1 MKLFFIKKKKKHPER
16 SNTPISHFLLVA
28 IVCRVA
34 IPHHNQEVGINRNLI
49 DASFAN
55 SVLPRFRR
63 KDICSLGG
71 IKGISFSFWIALIN
85 ISCRRG
91 QEQKSP
97 YLKDLSMF
105 TPPSFRFVFLP
116 RFHLLLCHLTERFGT

>member
-1 MKLFFIKKKKKHPER
+1 MKLFFFKKKNHPER

-28 IVCRVA
+28 IVGRVA
-34 IPHHNQEVGINRNLI
+34 IPHHNQEVGITRNLI
-49 DASFAN
+49 DASFAY
-55 SVLPRFRR
+55 SVPPRFRR

-91 QEQKSP
+91 
-97 YLKDLSMF
+97 
-105 TPPSFRFVFLP
+105 
-116 RFHLLLCHLTERFGT
+116 